1 MFEERRPFQAVTITA
16 GQSAFPCLVEP
27 LGESSRL
34 PIGGVGECGEG
45 SSCDQT
51 DHTAA
56 STLAD
61 VAYKQAVAVGTAESL
76 AVAPPLSLPQCKP
89 IGPVVL

>member
-1 MFEERRPFQAVTITA
+1 M
-16 GQSAFPCLVEP
+16 EP

-76 AVAPPLSLPQCKP
+76 AVAPPLSPPSVSRLVQSYCDRLTM
-89 IGPVVL
+89 IQILTFSR

>member
-1 MFEERRPFQAVTITA
+1 MFEERRPFQTHRHCRPI
-16 GQSAFPCLVEP
+16 SLSLLVEP

-61 VAYKQAVAVGTAESL
+61 VTYKQAVAVGTAESL

>member
-1 MFEERRPFQAVTITA
+1 M
-16 GQSAFPCLVEP
+16 EP
-27 LGESSRL
+27 LGESSRP

-76 AVAPPLSLPQCKP
+76 AVAPPLSPPSASQLVQSYCDRLTM
-89 IGPVVL
+89 IQILTFSR

>member
-1 MFEERRPFQAVTITA
+1 M
-16 GQSAFPCLVEP
+16 EP

-76 AVAPPLSLPQCKP
+76 AVAPPLSLPPSASRLVQSYCDRLTM
-89 IGPVVL
+89 IQILTFSR